1 MTRRGDKTWKVI
13 GGSAVV
19 IGLLLA
25 AALIASQ
32 LFGVR

>member
-1 MTRRGDKTWKVI
+1 MTRREDKTWKVV

-19 IGLLLA
+19 IGLVA

-32 LFGVR
+32 LFGVE